1 MQYCQRGRTVCD
13 ASDSASEGSTVNI
26 HTGKCP
32 KCDQIMHSIT
42 VQGVTGKIAFGKSWN
57 AISYQCPHCHT
68 VLSVEIDPIAL
79 KSDIVGEVT
88 DGILKMLPRQG

>member
-1 MQYCQRGRTVCD
+1 
-13 ASDSASEGSTVNI
+13 
-26 HTGKCP
+26 
-32 KCDQIMHSIT
+32 MHSIT
-42 VQGVTGKIAFGKSWN
+42 VQGVMGKIAFGKSWN
-57 AISYQCPHCHT
+57 AVSYQCPHCHT